1 MGNRA
6 VPRSVVLV
14 GPLLLLG
21 AGSLSAQVDSC
32 YESPDDAADDVSI
45 VNRFI
50 EAVREGDETRLAEII
65 DFPLRRRYP
74 LPYLSRSEFIARYDE
89 ILDDEFTRIIV
100 SSNENDCG
108 RIGWRGLQLHRGLVW
123 FDEEG
128 HVRTLN
134 YESEFEKGER
144 IRLIDLERSELH
156 ESLRKYNA
164 PVLEWETCTYRIRID
179 SKVNDD
185 YSLRY
190 RYASW
195 KVDRLHNSE
204 PDIIIDNGSRNW
216 DGSGGNH
223 DYYFERGEYKYFL
236 DVEVIGRSSSLPAGA
251 GINGATLSVYR
262 TNQVLLREPILNT
275 GTESR
280 YQALLNRLRECS
292 G

>member
-1 MGNRA
+1 M
-6 VPRSVVLV
+6 
-14 GPLLLLG
+14 
-21 AGSLSAQVDSC
+21 
-32 YESPDDAADDVSI
+32 
-45 VNRFI
+45 
-50 EAVREGDETRLAEII
+50 REGDKTRLAEII

-89 ILDDEFTRIIV
+89 IFDDELTKIIV

-123 FDEEG
+123 FHEEG
-128 HVRTLN
+128 HVRSLN

-156 ESLRKYNA
+156 ESLRKYHE
-164 PVLEWETCTYRIRID
+164 PVLEWKTCTYRIRID

-195 KVDRLHNSE
+195 KVDRFHDSK
-204 PDIIIDNGSRNW
+204 PDIIIDNGSRTW

-223 DYYFERGEYKYFL
+223 YYEFRNGDYEYILYVGLIGKEDMPPGEL
-236 DVEVIGRSSSLPAGA
+236 
-251 GINGATLSVYR
+251 TVYR
-262 TNQVLLREPILNT
+262 GSEMLLDEPIVDT
-275 GTESR
+275 VVSIDGHKVRGYRS
-280 YQALLNRLRECS
+280 RECT

>member
-21 AGSLSAQVDSC
+21 AGSLAAQVDSC

-128 HVRTLN
+128 HVRGLN

-156 ESLRKYNA
+156 ESLRKYHE

-195 KVDRLHNSE
+195 KVDRFHDSE
-204 PDIIIDNGSRNW
+204 TDIIIDNGSRIW

-223 DYYFERGEYKYFL
+223 HYEFQNGDYKY
-236 DVEVIGRSSSLPAGA
+236 I
-251 GINGATLSVYR
+251 LSV
-262 TNQVLLREPILNT
+262 LLIGKEGMPPGELAVYHGSEMLLSEPIVDTLVSIDGNKVR
-275 GTESR
+275 GYRS
-280 YQALLNRLRECS
+280 RECT